1 MVNLLDF
8 LKNANQF
15 RVHTGDITSGE
26 TFRSRDF
33 SDPSA
38 ELVESLRIQLAR
50 WQMEP
55 SDPLDESKFAL
66 IKNWKSSEKLNVKMH
81 ENLINKVVVKVF
93 LSSPDPEA
101 VRVCTESA
109 LNELHLQA
117 VDQVIVALPP
127 FQYSKSK
134 LPLAK
139 QFELVWPAIEELHKR
154 GLIDEAGVADLNDKD
169 LQALFDRLQG
179 RLKPKVAQVK
189 GCNFTKELTDYA
201 KSKGI
206 SLICHVDPHPFL
218 TDKQVN
224 DLFVDCFQIPE
235 KLAGSWKAI
244 YACRYTVMDQCR
256 SVIVAKGYLQQ
267 AKMDSSISQLI
278 LDSISAKEFSYS
290 PYSKFR
296 VGAALLCRD
305 GTVYKGCN
313 IENCSY
319 GLSVCAERTALLKAV
334 SEGQKQ
340 FKAIAIN
347 TDIDQFPTPCGACPM
362 GEQQSQLWRRREI
375 DVPVLLRMPS
385 SVRDLHIAVMRND
398 MNLLMRV
405 DVNYP
410 WWDNENPSA
419 KNGLTAL
426 EEAIALN
433 HLSIAK
439 ALIEAGANVLF
450 VNVNGSSTLHKAAYH
465 GRQAMIELLASSGA
479 QVNHCDYNGN
489 TPLHI
494 LCLNALIHNNV
505 KCVSTM
511 LQYGG
516 KVNTRN
522 LECATPLHYAAA
534 CGAAKIAEL
543 LIKWKAD
550 PDMMDRKSFTPF
562 YYCVLPIINRGF
574 QGTTADIREML
585 RRQLSCIKVL
595 LNAGCDSL
603 GFATWML
610 SYQKSI
616 PEDGEFKCWLA
627 KSSPESLKHLCRVF
641 IQNRLRCN
649 KTRQQNLCTN
659 KTINQFDIPNTLKAY
674 LRRRVID

>member
-50 WQMEP
+50 WQTEP

-66 IKNWKSSEKLNVKMH
+66 IKNWKSLEKLNVKMH

-127 FQYSKSK
+127 LQYSKSK

-154 GLIDEAGVADLNDKD
+154 GLIHEAGVADLNDKD

-201 KSKGI
+201 KSKDI

-235 KLAGSWKAI
+235 KLASSWKAI

-256 SVIVAKGYLQQ
+256 SVIVA
-267 AKMDSSISQLI
+267 
-278 LDSISAKEFSYS
+278 
-290 PYSKFR
+290 
-296 VGAALLCRD
+296 
-305 GTVYKGCN
+305 KGCN

-347 TDIDQFPTPCGACPM
+347 TLVINYVLLTKYSWGMVLKQFDIDMQIALRSM

-405 DVNYP
+405 IEAGNEWKHPFFRCLYFLVLGVDVNYP
-410 WWDNENPSA
+410 WWDHENPSA

-649 KTRQQNLCTN
+649 KTKQQNLCTN

>member
-8 LKNANQF
+8 LKNASQF

-50 WQMEP
+50 WQTEP

-66 IKNWKSSEKLNVKMH
+66 IKNWKSLEKLNVKMH

-127 FQYSKSK
+127 LQYSESK

-154 GLIDEAGVADLNDKD
+154 ELIHEAGVADLNDKD

-235 KLAGSWKAI
+235 KLASSWKAI

-256 SVIVAKGYLQQ
+256 SVIVA
-267 AKMDSSISQLI
+267 
-278 LDSISAKEFSYS
+278 
-290 PYSKFR
+290 
-296 VGAALLCRD
+296 
-305 GTVYKGCN
+305 KGCN

-340 FKAIAIN
+340 FEAIAIN
-347 TDIDQFPTPCGACPM
+347 TDIDQFPTPCGACRQFLFEATM

-410 WWDNENPSA
+410 WWDHENPSA

>member
-8 LKNANQF
+8 LKNASQF

-50 WQMEP
+50 WQTEP

-66 IKNWKSSEKLNVKMH
+66 IKNWKSLEKLNVKMH

-127 FQYSKSK
+127 LQYSESK

-154 GLIDEAGVADLNDKD
+154 ELIHEAGVADLNDKD

-235 KLAGSWKAI
+235 KLASSWKAI

-256 SVIVAKGYLQQ
+256 SVIVAKG
-267 AKMDSSISQLI
+267 
-278 LDSISAKEFSYS
+278 
-290 PYSKFR
+290 
-296 VGAALLCRD
+296 
-305 GTVYKGCN
+305 CN

-319 GLSVCAERTALLKAV
+319 GLSFLKGRSNLKLLR
-334 SEGQKQ
+334 S
-340 FKAIAIN
+340 I
-347 TDIDQFPTPCGACPM
+347 PM

-410 WWDNENPSA
+410 WWDHENPSA

>member
-50 WQMEP
+50 WQTEP

-66 IKNWKSSEKLNVKMH
+66 IKNWKSLEKLNVKMH

-127 FQYSKSK
+127 LQYSKSK

-154 GLIDEAGVADLNDKD
+154 GLIHEAGVADLNDKD

-201 KSKGI
+201 KSKDI

-235 KLAGSWKAI
+235 KLASSWKAI

-256 SVIVAKGYLQQ
+256 SVIVA
-267 AKMDSSISQLI
+267 
-278 LDSISAKEFSYS
+278 
-290 PYSKFR
+290 
-296 VGAALLCRD
+296 
-305 GTVYKGCN
+305 KGCN

-347 TDIDQFPTPCGACPM
+347 TLVINYVLLTKYTM

-405 DVNYP
+405 IEAGNEWKHPFFRCLYFLVLGVDVNYP
-410 WWDNENPSA
+410 WWDHENPSA

-649 KTRQQNLCTN
+649 KTKQQNLCTN